1 MLALPDYIVLDFLE
15 WISQNYPRNKG
26 LLDSLLNDKK
36 LAMSYAE
43 EYLHGEYR
51 GCKVYDYKQ
60 CKRHLKRY
68 INKVIDSKEFDEFL
82 EKYCECRYCNEDFH
96 YCMYHC
102 LHRCYHEFEYLLHN
116 RFILYF

>member
-43 EYLHGEYR
+43 
-51 GCKVYDYKQ
+51 
-60 CKRHLKRY
+60 
-68 INKVIDSKEFDEFL
+68 
-82 EKYCECRYCNEDFH
+82 
-96 YCMYHC
+96 
-102 LHRCYHEFEYLLHN
+102 
-116 RFILYF
+116 

>member
-60 CKRHLKRY
+60 CKRHLK
-68 INKVIDSKEFDEFL
+68 S
-82 EKYCECRYCNEDFH
+82 
-96 YCMYHC
+96 C
-102 LHRCYHEFEYLLHN
+102 L
-116 RFILYF
+116 LYTSDAADD